1 MYKQPDGYTTYPLHR
16 SRSLNFPCQ
25 TYCKFRLRLG
35 SGVGGGGGGGRGHS
49 CIVNFE
55 VISIYTYQVLSK
67 F

>member
-1 MYKQPDGYTTYPLHR
+1 MDIPHTHYIAEDHFTFPDKRT
-16 SRSLNFPCQ
+16 
-25 TYCKFRLRLG
+25 CKFRLRLG
-35 SGVGGGGGGGRGHS
+35 SGVGGGGGGRGHS